1 VLFFG
6 DDHGEEAVVGR
17 RDSYWG
23 SGGSAVTS
31 SWLLLVERTA
41 GAFVANQIALVLGR
55 TMQSAGGR

>member
-1 VLFFG
+1 MMLFG
-6 DDHGEEAVVGR
+6 DDYGREAMVGR
-17 RDSYWG
+17 RDAYWA

-55 TMQSAGGR
+55 TMQLTGGR